1 MRILIAGITYAP
13 ARNGQAV
20 FTANLA
26 EGLARLGHTV
36 KVIFDSY
43 EGKPFKRML
52 NGVEIEGLPTLDL
65 TWFDPL
71 AHVTLLPFRDVQR
84 SFNEFK
90 PDIVHIQDHYP
101 VSRAALRLAREQGI
115 RVLGSNHFMPENIA
129 QIAPSLAAA
138 GPVFKR
144 VMWLWMLDVFKR
156 VDAATAQSKAA
167 AELTRAQGLNVPL
180 TTISCGID
188 LKRFHPI
195 PNIDRRKYLTRYGLN
210 PDKKVFLFIGRVDT
224 EKRID
229 VLLQAMRMV
238 QRDDIQLGISGRGHA
253 LPYLRQLKETLQL
266 GERVVFTDFIP
277 SEDLPALLNSA
288 DVFSMPSEAEL
299 LSIATLEA
307 LACAKPVLLAD
318 AVALPEWV
326 RPGLNGYLFKPGDA
340 QDAARQMEL
349 LAEQADRWPGMGQA
363 SLEIARGHGLED
375 IVRKFVTLYET
386 LPAVRPVTQVSG
398 SMVTR
403 AVKPR

>member
-52 NGVEIEGLPTLDL
+52 NGVEIEGLSTLDL

-71 AHVTLLPFRDVQR
+71 AHVSLLPFRDVKR

-156 VDAATAQSKAA
+156 VDA
-167 AELTRAQGLNVPL
+167 G
-180 TTISCGID
+180 G
-188 LKRFHPI
+188 
-195 PNIDRRKYLTRYGLN
+195 
-210 PDKKVFLFIGRVDT
+210 
-224 EKRID
+224 
-229 VLLQAMRMV
+229 
-238 QRDDIQLGISGRGHA
+238 
-253 LPYLRQLKETLQL
+253 
-266 GERVVFTDFIP
+266 
-277 SEDLPALLNSA
+277 
-288 DVFSMPSEAEL
+288 
-299 LSIATLEA
+299 
-307 LACAKPVLLAD
+307 
-318 AVALPEWV
+318 
-326 RPGLNGYLFKPGDA
+326 
-340 QDAARQMEL
+340 
-349 LAEQADRWPGMGQA
+349 GQ
-363 SLEIARGHGLED
+363 
-375 IVRKFVTLYET
+375 
-386 LPAVRPVTQVSG
+386 PAVP
-398 SMVTR
+398 
-403 AVKPR
+403 

>member
-1 MRILIAGITYAP
+1 MRILIAGLTYAP

-20 FTANLA
+20 FSANLA
-26 EGLARLGHTV
+26 EGLAKVGHTV
-36 KVIFDSY
+36 KVVFDSY
-43 EGKPFKRML
+43 EGHPFKRII
-52 NGVEIEGLPTLDL
+52 NGVEVEGLPTVDL
-65 TWFDPL
+65 TLFDPRGYI
-71 AHVTLLPFRDVQR
+71 ALLPFRDVKR
-84 SFNEFK
+84 AFNEFK

-129 QIAPSLAAA
+129 QIASWLAAG

-167 AELTRAQGLNVPL
+167 AELTRKQGLSVPL

-188 LKRFHPI
+188 LNRFHPI
-195 PNIDRRKYLTRYGLN
+195 PNIERQKYLTRYGLN
-210 PDKKVFLFIGRVDT
+210 PDKKIFLFIGRVDP

-229 VLLQAMRMV
+229 VLVNAMRLV

-253 LPYLRQLKETLQL
+253 VQHLTHLKEQLQL
-266 GERVVFTDFIP
+266 GERVHFTDFIP

-288 DVFSMPSEAEL
+288 DVFTMPSEAEL

-326 RPGLNGYLFKPGDA
+326 RPGVNGYLFKPGDA
-340 QDAARQMEL
+340 QDAARKMEL
-349 LAEQADRWPGMGQA
+349 LAEQAERWPSMGQV
-363 SLEIARGHGLED
+363 SLEIARGHGLDET
-375 IVRKFVTLYET
+375 VLKFIGLYET
-386 LPAVRPVTQVSG
+386 LLARPLGQPSG
-398 SMVTR
+398 KMFSR
-403 AVKPR
+403 AAKPR